1 MKVVALHASPR
12 RGGNSELLAAACLE
26 GAAAAGHTV
35 ELVHL
40 PDQVRAHLGDCR
52 ACRGADGRCRIDD
65 GYEAMLLER
74 VLPADALLYATPLW
88 WYGAAGYLKT
98 FVDRL
103 FCYLAESYP
112 GHETVTEGLRG
123 TRVALLVSAEETYP
137 GATVPLVGQVQELCR
152 YLHQPFLGVV
162 RGTGNTR
169 GEVRSDPQQPLAAAE
184 SLGRTLFMRK
194 STDYRVDT
202 IRSNSVWQDSRTADP
217 AS

>member
-12 RGGNSELLAAACLE
+12 RGGNSQVLAEACLE
-26 GAAAAGHTV
+26 GAATAGHEV

-40 PDQVRAHLGDCR
+40 SDHVQAHLGDCR
-52 ACRGADGRCRIDD
+52 ACRGADGRCTIDD

-74 VLPADALLYATPLW
+74 VVPADALVYATPLW
-88 WYGAAGYLKT
+88 WYGASGYLKT

-103 FCYLAESYP
+103 FCFLADSYP
-112 GHETVTEGLRG
+112 ESERVAQGLRG

-137 GATVPLVGQVQELCR
+137 GASVPLVGQVQELCR
-152 YLHQPFLGVV
+152 YLHQPFVGVV

-169 GEVRSDPQQPLAAAE
+169 GEVRDDPEQPLAAAE
-184 SLGRTLFMRK
+184 RLGRRLFELT

-202 IRSNSVWQDSRTADP
+202 PRPNAVWSGRNP
-217 AS
+217 KG

>member
-1 MKVVALHASPR
+1 MHASPR
-12 RGGNSELLAAACLE
+12 RGGNSQVLAEACLK
-26 GAAAAGHTV
+26 GVAAAGHEV
-35 ELVHL
+35 ELVRL
-40 PDQVRAHLGDCR
+40 PDHVRAHLGDCR
-52 ACRGADGRCRIDD
+52 DCRGTDGRCTIDD
-65 GYEAMLLER
+65 GYEAMLLEH
-74 VLPADALLYATPLW
+74 VLPADALIYATPLW

-112 GHETVTEGLRG
+112 GHEAVIEGLRG

-152 YLHQPFLGVV
+152 YLHQPFVGVV

-169 GEVRSDPQQPLAAAE
+169 GEVRADPEQPLAAAE
-184 SLGRTLFMRK
+184 ALGRTLFARK

-202 IRSNSVWQDSRTADP
+202 VRSNSVWHVSRSRVGP
-217 AS
+217 A